1 MNEYKSKIAMDLR
14 RVVISHHPSCLVSI
28 RIVQF
33 QSMVSFFFP
42 VYFVSILL
50 MADDWIPA
58 ALSSTTGYGQKR
70 RYEERRRPF

>member
-1 MNEYKSKIAMDLR
+1 MNEYKKQDRDGSEARGYLTPPQLLGFNQNCPVPVDGVFLL
-14 RVVISHHPSCLVSI
+14 PCLLCEH
-28 RIVQF
+28 
-33 QSMVSFFFP
+33 
-42 VYFVSILL
+42 LL